1 MTELTIT
8 AVGRDRPGIVAGLT
22 AALLPIGANLLDC
35 RAALLHGSFAMVM
48 AVQVPDG
55 VDVAAA
61 NAALAPAATALGL
74 ETWIGPSDGGSVS
87 GGGGERCVISVYG
100 ADHPGIVHATSAAL
114 ADLGINILDL
124 SSRVVG
130 SPPVYVLGLEV
141 ELPAGV
147 SPEAAEAALQP
158 VASAQRVELHLERE
172 ADEVL

>member
-8 AVGRDRPGIVAGLT
+8 AVGRDRPGIVSGLT

-55 VDVAAA
+55 VDIAAA
-61 NAALAPAATALGL
+61 NAALTPTAAALGL
-74 ETWIGPSDGGSVS
+74 ETWVGPSDGASPS
-87 GGGGERCVISVYG
+87 GDGERCVISVYG
-100 ADHPGIVHATSAAL
+100 ADHPGIVHATSRAL

-124 SSRVVG
+124 SSRVIG

-141 ELPAGV
+141 ELPPGV